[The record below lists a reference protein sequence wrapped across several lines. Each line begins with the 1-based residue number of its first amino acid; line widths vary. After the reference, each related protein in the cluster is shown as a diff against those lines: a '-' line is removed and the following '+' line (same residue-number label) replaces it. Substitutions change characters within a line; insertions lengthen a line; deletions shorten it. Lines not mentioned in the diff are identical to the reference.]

1 MKVLLFLL
9 VFGWVYL
16 RGHLSEGCLNR
27 SLWAIVL
34 NQKENKYLTFLCY
47 RWIWICMHV
56 FNLFQSTCIG
66 IRYSCLG
73 LALSKK
79 ALANSWEWTEERYE
93 VLCGLMLATEA
104 DILWDRGSH
113 NIVGSDPGLSWP
125 DYCQP
130 GLAVLSSLAVRAVC
144 HVRGETVETGHQ
156 WQVTSRHND
165 TITSFRKVLKV
176 TQHSNNPVQFPG

>member
-1 MKVLLFLL
+1 
-9 VFGWVYL
+9 
-16 RGHLSEGCLNR
+16 
-27 SLWAIVL
+27 
-34 NQKENKYLTFLCY
+34 
-47 RWIWICMHV
+47 MHV
-56 FNLFQSTCIG
+56 FNLFQSTYIHW
-66 IRYSCLG
+66 YSCLG

-144 HVRGETVETGHQ
+144 HVQRQWRLGISDKWHQDTMIQSHLLEKLWKLHSTVTIQ
-156 WQVTSRHND
+156 CNFQDKRRIISTVTSKEILD
-165 TITSFRKVLKV
+165 K
-176 TQHSNNPVQFPG
+176 G